1 MKEGTILEGSGALE
15 EKLGYSFRN
24 PRLLEEAMTHS
35 SYANESGARFCNER
49 LEYLGDAVL
58 ELCASE
64 ILFADH
70 PDYSEGELTKARASV
85 VSESPLAAWAAE
97 IGIQELIRLSKG
109 LERQGGRK
117 NPSILADAMEAA
129 LGAVFLDGGYE
140 AARKLA
146 RGLISGVGVVRDDDA
161 RDYKSQLQEMVQ
173 ARWAHPPVYRLTS
186 RSGPDHAASFEVEV
200 SLPDGRVLAVGEGS
214 SIKAAGFAAAETA
227 ITRLKAES

>member
-1 MKEGTILEGSGALE
+1 MEERTVLEGSCVLE
-15 EKLGYSFRN
+15 EKLGYSFHS
-24 PRLLEEAMTHS
+24 LSFLEEAMTHA
-35 SYANESGARFCNER
+35 SYANESGAGFCNER

-64 ILFADH
+64 ILFTDH

-97 IGIQELIRLSKG
+97 TGIRELIRLSKG

-117 NPSILADAMEAA
+117 NPSILADAMEAT
-129 LGAVFLDGGYE
+129 LGAVFLDGGYG
-140 AARKLA
+140 AARKLV
-146 RGLISGVGVVRDDDA
+146 RRFISGMGVVLDDDA

-173 ARWAHPPVYRLTS
+173 AKWGHPPVYRLTS

-227 ITRLKAES
+227 ITRLKAKS